1 MITTLLLDL
10 DETLLENKDQIF
22 IPAYFELLSRHLSGI
37 VPKERMLSSLI
48 AGTEAMLESKDPRFH
63 LKEAFDRVFYP
74 RVGHSQDD
82 LLPST
87 EDFYAN
93 EFSELKTLTKTK
105 QGSRDLIE
113 YARRS
118 DLEIVIATNP
128 LYPKTAVDQRLDWAG
143 IPTSQVEYA
152 LITSY
157 ENAHFAKP
165 HLEYYAEILA
175 KLGRNPHDAVMIG
188 NDDADDIEPAR
199 ALGIATFKISEDS
212 PEAPQ
217 AGKLSKALE
226 WLISTPEMIDPRVAA
241 TPQSLSARLLGILVA
256 FGDLPID
263 LGVRTW
269 KRKPDPESWAAVE
282 VIAHLRDV
290 EREINAP
297 RIKSILSNEDPFLSA
312 VESDL
317 WAEERKYI
325 ELDPEEVL
333 QSLWQARWETIN
345 LLAGESEDVWN
356 RGARHAIFGPTTL
369 KELVLIF
376 IEHDLLHLRQLDS
389 TLNIRFS

>member
-1 MITTLLLDL
+1 VITTLLLDL
-10 DETLLENKDQIF
+10 DDTLLENKDNIF
-22 IPAYFELLSRHLSGI
+22 IPAYFELLSRHLSHL

-48 AGTEAMLESKDPRFH
+48 AGTEAMLENKDPRLY

-74 RVGHSQDD
+74 GVGYSHDD

-93 EFSELKTLTKTK
+93 GFSELKTLTKTK

-113 YARRS
+113 YARRN

-152 LITSY
+152 LVTSY

-199 ALGIATFKISEDS
+199 ALGISTFKITENS
-212 PEAPQ
+212 PEGSQ
-217 AGKLSKALE
+217 AGELSKALE
-226 WLISTPEMIDPRVAA
+226 WLTSSPEMIDPRISA
-241 TPQSLSARLLGILVA
+241 TPPSLSARLLGNLTA
-256 FGDLPID
+256 FGDLPIE
-263 LGVRTW
+263 LGVSAWR
-269 KRKPDPESWAAVE
+269 KKPDPDNWAAVE
-282 VIAHLRDV
+282 VITHLRDV

-297 RIKSILSNEDPFLSA
+297 RIKSILSKDDPFLSA
-312 VESDL
+312 IESDL

-325 ELDPEEVL
+325 ENDPEEVL
-333 QSLWQARWETIN
+333 HSLWEARWETIN
-345 LLAGESEDVWN
+345 LLAGESEDVWK

-369 KELVLIF
+369 RELVLIF
-376 IEHDLLHLRQLDS
+376 IEHDLLHLRQLRS
-389 TLNIRFS
+389 TLKSVA